1 MHRDSLFACIIY
13 CNSMNKFIL
22 VITFIC
28 YNFIQMITMED
39 RPLYTTTVRKI
50 GNSNGVL
57 LSKAVLKKLKIENGQ
72 AIDFILKEDD
82 TLVLKPVKKIIKPKR
97 NKLNLSLAT
106 WDKQFQQAIQNKEVP
121 ETDVFEGL
129 TNKFDE
135 HEW

>member
-1 MHRDSLFACIIY
+1 
-13 CNSMNKFIL
+13 MNKFIL
-22 VITFIC
+22 VITFIS
-28 YNFIQMITMED
+28 YNFIQIITMED

-106 WDKQFQQAIQNKEVP
+106 WDKQFQQAIQNKELP
-121 ETDVFEGL
+121 EKDVFEGL

>member
-1 MHRDSLFACIIY
+1 MHRDPFTYIIY
-13 CNSMNKFIL
+13 WNSMNKYIL
-22 VITFIC
+22 VITFIS
-28 YNFIQMITMED
+28 YNFIQIITMED

-106 WDKQFQQAIQNKEVP
+106 WDKQFQQAIQNKELP
-121 ETDVFEGL
+121 EKDVFEGL

>member
-1 MHRDSLFACIIY
+1 
-13 CNSMNKFIL
+13 
-22 VITFIC
+22 
-28 YNFIQMITMED
+28 
-39 RPLYTTTVRKI
+39 
-50 GNSNGVL
+50 
-57 LSKAVLKKLKIENGQ
+57 
-72 AIDFILKEDD
+72 
-82 TLVLKPVKKIIKPKR
+82 VKKIIKPKR

>member
-1 MHRDSLFACIIY
+1 MHRDPFTYIIY
-13 CNSMNKFIL
+13 WNSMNKYIL
-22 VITFIC
+22 VITFIS
-28 YNFIQMITMED
+28 YNFIQIITMED

-106 WDKQFQQAIQNKEVP
+106 WDKQFQQAIQNKELP
-121 ETDVFEGL
+121 ETDVFERL

>member
-1 MHRDSLFACIIY
+1 
-13 CNSMNKFIL
+13 MNKYIL
-22 VITFIC
+22 VITFIS
-28 YNFIQMITMED
+28 YNFIQIITMED

-106 WDKQFQQAIQNKEVP
+106 WDKQFQQAIQNKELP
-121 ETDVFEGL
+121 EKDVFEGL

>member
-1 MHRDSLFACIIY
+1 MT
-13 CNSMNKFIL
+13 KFIL
-22 VITFIC
+22 VITFIS
-28 YNFIQMITMED
+28 YNFIQIITMED

-106 WDKQFQQAIQNKEVP
+106 WDKQFQQAIQNKELP

>member
-1 MHRDSLFACIIY
+1 
-13 CNSMNKFIL
+13 MNKYIL
-22 VITFIC
+22 VITFIS
-28 YNFIQMITMED
+28 YNFIQIITMED

-72 AIDFILKEDD
+72 AIDFILKEDN

-106 WDKQFQQAIQNKEVP
+106 WDKQFQQAIQNKELP
-121 ETDVFEGL
+121 EKDVFEGL

>member
-1 MHRDSLFACIIY
+1 MHRDPFTYIIY
-13 CNSMNKFIL
+13 WNSVNKFIL
-22 VITFIC
+22 VITFIS
-28 YNFIQMITMED
+28 YNFIQIITMED

-106 WDKQFQQAIQNKEVP
+106 WDKQFQQAIQNKELP

>member
-1 MHRDSLFACIIY
+1 
-13 CNSMNKFIL
+13 
-22 VITFIC
+22 
-28 YNFIQMITMED
+28 MEH

-72 AIDFILKEDD
+72 AIDFILNEDN

-106 WDKQFQQAIQNKEVP
+106 WDKQFKQAIQNKELP
-121 ETDVFEGL
+121 ENEVFEGL

-135 HEW
+135 NEW

>member
-1 MHRDSLFACIIY
+1 MHRDPFTYIIY
-13 CNSMNKFIL
+13 WNSMNKYIL
-22 VITFIC
+22 VITFIS
-28 YNFIQMITMED
+28 YNFIQIITMED
-39 RPLYTTTVRKI
+39 SPLYTTTVRKI

-72 AIDFILKEDD
+72 AIDFILNDD
-82 TLVLKPVKKIIKPKR
+82 NTLVLKPVKKIIKPKR

>member
-1 MHRDSLFACIIY
+1 MHRDPFTYIIY
-13 CNSMNKFIL
+13 WNSMNKYIL
-22 VITFIC
+22 VITFIS
-28 YNFIQMITMED
+28 YNFIQIITMED

-106 WDKQFQQAIQNKEVP
+106 WDKQFQQAIQNKELP

>member
-1 MHRDSLFACIIY
+1 MHRDPFTYIIY
-13 CNSMNKFIL
+13 WNSMNKYIL
-22 VITFIC
+22 VITFIS
-28 YNFIQMITMED
+28 YNFIQIITMED

-135 HEW
+135 NEW

>member
-1 MHRDSLFACIIY
+1 MHRDPFTYIIY
-13 CNSMNKFIL
+13 WNSMNKYIL
-22 VITFIC
+22 VITIIS
-28 YNFIQMITMED
+28 YNFIQIITMED

-106 WDKQFQQAIQNKEVP
+106 WDKQFQQAIQNKELP
-121 ETDVFEGL
+121 EKDVFEGL

>member
-1 MHRDSLFACIIY
+1 MHRDPFTYIIY
-13 CNSMNKFIL
+13 WNSMNKYIL
-22 VITFIC
+22 VITFIS
-28 YNFIQMITMED
+28 YNFIQIITMED

>member
-1 MHRDSLFACIIY
+1 
-13 CNSMNKFIL
+13 MNKFCL

-28 YNFIQMITMED
+28 YNFIQIITMED
-39 RPLYTTTVRKI
+39 RPLYTTIVRKI

-72 AIDFILKEDD
+72 AIDFILNEDN

-106 WDKQFQQAIQNKEVP
+106 WDKQFKQAIQNKELP
-121 ETDVFEGL
+121 ENEVFEGL

-135 HEW
+135 NEW

>member
-1 MHRDSLFACIIY
+1 
-13 CNSMNKFIL
+13 MNKYIL
-22 VITFIC
+22 VITFIS
-28 YNFIQMITMED
+28 YNFIQIITMED

-106 WDKQFQQAIQNKEVP
+106 WDKQFQQAIQNKELP
-121 ETDVFEGL
+121 ETDVFERL

>member
-1 MHRDSLFACIIY
+1 MHRDPFTYIIY
-13 CNSMNKFIL
+13 WNSVNKFIL
-22 VITFIC
+22 VITFIS
-28 YNFIQMITMED
+28 YNFIQIITMED

-106 WDKQFQQAIQNKEVP
+106 WDKQFQQAIQNKELP
-121 ETDVFEGL
+121 ETDVFERL

>member
-1 MHRDSLFACIIY
+1 MHRDPFTYIIY
-13 CNSMNKFIL
+13 WNSVNKFIL
-22 VITFIC
+22 VITFIS
-28 YNFIQMITMED
+28 YNFIQIITMED

-72 AIDFILKEDD
+72 AIDFILNDD
-82 TLVLKPVKKIIKPKR
+82 NTLVLKPVKKIIKPKR

>member
-1 MHRDSLFACIIY
+1 MHGDPFTYIIY
-13 CNSMNKFIL
+13 WNSMNKYIL
-22 VITFIC
+22 VITFIS
-28 YNFIQMITMED
+28 YNFIQIITMED

-106 WDKQFQQAIQNKEVP
+106 WDKQFQQAIQNKELP
-121 ETDVFEGL
+121 EKDVFEGL

>member
-1 MHRDSLFACIIY
+1 MHRDPFTYIIY
-13 CNSMNKFIL
+13 WNSMNKYIL
-22 VITFIC
+22 VITFIS
-28 YNFIQMITMED
+28 YNFIQIITMED

-82 TLVLKPVKKIIKPKR
+82 TLVLKPVKKIIKPQR

-106 WDKQFQQAIQNKEVP
+106 WDKQFQQAIQNKELP
-121 ETDVFEGL
+121 EKDVFEGL

>member
-1 MHRDSLFACIIY
+1 M
-13 CNSMNKFIL
+13 

-28 YNFIQMITMED
+28 YNFIQIITMED
-39 RPLYTTTVRKI
+39 RPLYTTIVRKI

-72 AIDFILKEDD
+72 AIDFILNEDN

-97 NKLNLSLAT
+97 NKLNLSLAS
-106 WDKQFQQAIQNKEVP
+106 WDKQFKQAIQNKQLP
-121 ETDVFEGL
+121 EKDVFEGL

-135 HEW
+135 NEW

>member
-1 MHRDSLFACIIY
+1 
-13 CNSMNKFIL
+13 MNKYIL
-22 VITFIC
+22 VITFIS
-28 YNFIQMITMED
+28 YNFIQIITMED

-97 NKLNLSLAT
+97 NKLNLSLAS
-106 WDKQFQQAIQNKEVP
+106 WDKQFKQAIQNKELP
-121 ETDVFEGL
+121 ENEVFEGL

-135 HEW
+135 NEW

>member
-1 MHRDSLFACIIY
+1 
-13 CNSMNKFIL
+13 MNKFCL

-28 YNFIQMITMED
+28 YNFIQIITMED
-39 RPLYTTTVRKI
+39 RPLYTTIVRKI

-72 AIDFILKEDD
+72 AIDFILNEDN

-97 NKLNLSLAT
+97 NKLNLSLAS
-106 WDKQFQQAIQNKEVP
+106 WDKQFKQAIQNKQLP
-121 ETDVFEGL
+121 EKDVFEGL

-135 HEW
+135 NEW

>member
-1 MHRDSLFACIIY
+1 MD
-13 CNSMNKFIL
+13 
-22 VITFIC
+22 
-28 YNFIQMITMED
+28 E

-57 LSKAVLKKLKIENGQ
+57 LSKAVLKKLNIENGQ

-82 TLVLKPVKKIIKPKR
+82 TLVLKPVKKIINPKR

-106 WDKQFQQAIQNKEVP
+106 WDNQFKQAIQNKELP
-121 ETDVFEGL
+121 EKEVFEGL

-135 HEW
+135 NDW